1 MTKRTIP
8 RSRILVA
15 TSAIHRKSLRHH
27 RSRCLL
33 PLTPFS
39 FSASVSIDLPTK
51 SRSFPNSEPITPDP
65 PFEHLEPFSCP
76 FSSFACR
83 LHGREPVH
91 VGWPEARVACKS
103 TLPEKRIYPALDAV
117 RCTRS
122 RDLEIDSSGLE
133 CYRME
138 LEILPVERSF
148 TNDLIGNLL
157 FHFEAFRSCRQ
168 PFPRVNLVDTRSSI
182 KLDSH

>member
-1 MTKRTIP
+1 MLLRDYFVPRIEKLLYIHKPRRIFYILLFFSLLYLIHWWISLLSNKKEKKGNVPGVTKRTTP

-39 FSASVSIDLPTK
+39 FSAAVSIGLPTK
-51 SRSFPNSEPITPDP
+51 SRRFPNSEPITPDP

-83 LHGREPVH
+83 LHAREPVH
-91 VGWPEARVACKS
+91 VG
-103 TLPEKRIYPALDAV
+103 
-117 RCTRS
+117 
-122 RDLEIDSSGLE
+122 
-133 CYRME
+133 
-138 LEILPVERSF
+138 
-148 TNDLIGNLL
+148 
-157 FHFEAFRSCRQ
+157 
-168 PFPRVNLVDTRSSI
+168 
-182 KLDSH
+182 